1 MSDSS
6 AAPKVIILNNEIMPY
21 RIPLFKRLA
30 ERGKYA
36 LKVLYSTKRSD
47 ERQWSLNESDLAFPY
62 SILKA
67 WTFRLSKPNY
77 GEWRSIWFN
86 PSLLLEL
93 FREKP
98 AAIIAYEYSLP
109 AFTAY
114 LYSKLSGCAFLIW
127 SEMTPHSSRNLSR
140 GQRFM
145 RRFLLAHVD
154 AVIGTSKAACDYFRA
169 QSLSDKM
176 IFLAPQTLNVQFWKE
191 KAETREQKYPPT
203 VLYVGYLNE
212 RKGVRHLISAFRF
225 VHQRMPDARLLLAGA
240 GDLQGELESLASE
253 MGEAVRFLG
262 FCEPERLAQLYAEAD
277 VFVLPS
283 LEDTFGV
290 VAAEAMASRLPLI
303 VSPYAGIS
311 SHLEHGRNA
320 FIVEPTQHEVLAEA
334 MRGLLTDKA
343 LAKRFVEESQVFLES
358 LSPEHNAS
366 VFETALAF
374 ALAQRKKHG

>member
-1 MSDSS
+1 MSDSW

-47 ERQWSLNESDLAFPY
+47 ERQWSLKEADLDFPY

-67 WTFRLSKPNY
+67 WTFRLAKPNY

-86 PSLLLEL
+86 PSLFFEL
-93 FREKP
+93 FHEKP

-114 LYSKLSGCAFLIW
+114 LYSKISGSAFLIW
-127 SEMTPHSSRNLSR
+127 SEMTPHSSRNLSL

-145 RRFLLAHVD
+145 RRLLLAHVES
-154 AVIGTSKAACDYFRA
+154 VIGTSKAACDYFRA
-169 QSLSDKM
+169 QSLSDEM
-176 IFLAPQTLNVQFWKE
+176 IFLAPQTLNVLFWKE
-191 KAETREQKYPPT
+191 KAETQKKEHPPT

-212 RKGVRHLISAFRF
+212 RKGVRHLIKAFRF
-225 VHQRMPDARLLLAGA
+225 VHQRMPHARLLLAGA
-240 GDLQGELESLASE
+240 GDLQGELERLASE
-253 MGEAVRFLG
+253 MGNAVHFLG
-262 FCEPERLAQLYAEAD
+262 FCEPELLPEIYAEAD

-290 VAAEAMASRLPLI
+290 VAAEALASGLPLI

-311 SHLEHGRNA
+311 SHLEHERNA
-320 FIVEPTQHEVLAEA
+320 FIIEPTQHEALAEA
-334 MRGLLTDKA
+334 MQGLLADKA
-343 LAKRFVEESQVFLES
+343 LAKRFVEESQGFLDS
-358 LSPEHNAS
+358 LSPEYNTS
-366 VFETALAF
+366 IFETALAF
-374 ALAQRKKHG
+374 SLAQRKRYG

>member
-30 ERGKYA
+30 ERGNYA
-36 LKVLYSTKRSD
+36 IKVFYSTKRSS
-47 ERQWSLNESDLAFPY
+47 ERQWSLNEADLAFPY
-62 SILKA
+62 SILKVWA
-67 WTFRLSKPNY
+67 FRLAKPNY

-86 PSLLLEL
+86 PSLLFEF

-98 AAIIAYEYSLP
+98 TAIVAYEYSLP

-114 LYSKLSGCAFLIW
+114 LYSKISGCAFLIW

-140 GQRFM
+140 GQKFM
-145 RRFLLAHVD
+145 RRLLLAHVD

-169 QSLSDKM
+169 QSLLEEK
-176 IFLAPQTLNVQFWKE
+176 IFLAPQTLNVQFWQERARQKE
-191 KAETREQKYPPT
+191 HPPS

-212 RKGVRHLISAFRF
+212 RKGLRHLIAAFRF
-225 VHQRMPDARLLLAGA
+225 VHRKMPHARLLLAGA
-240 GDLQGELESLASE
+240 GDLQAELESMASD
-253 MGEAVRFLG
+253 MGDAVRFLG
-262 FCEPERLAQLYAEAD
+262 FCEPERLPQIYAEAD

-290 VAAEAMASRLPLI
+290 VAAEALTSGLPLI
-303 VSPYAGIS
+303 VSPYAGIA

-320 FIVEPTQHEVLAEA
+320 FIVEPTQHE
-334 MRGLLTDKA
+334 A
-343 LAKRFVEESQVFLES
+343 LADAMQRLLDDKTLAKTFLEESRRFLES
-358 LSPEHNAS
+358 LSPENNTS

>member
-30 ERGKYA
+30 ECGNYA
-36 LKVLYSTKRSD
+36 IKVLYSTKRSS
-47 ERQWSLNESDLAFPY
+47 ERQWSLNEADLEFPY

-67 WTFRLSKPNY
+67 WMFRLAKPNY

-86 PSLLLEL
+86 PSLIFEL

-98 AAIIAYEYSLP
+98 AVIIAYEYSLP

-114 LYSKLSGCAFLIW
+114 VYSKLSGCAFLIW

-145 RRFLLAHVD
+145 RRLLLAHVD

-169 QSLSDKM
+169 QSLPEEK
-176 IFLAPQTLNVQFWKE
+176 IFLAPQTLNIQFWQESSKLQKE
-191 KAETREQKYPPT
+191 HPPS

-212 RKGVRHLISAFRF
+212 RKGLRHLIVAFRF
-225 VHQRMPDARLLLAGA
+225 VHQKMPHARLLLAGA
-240 GDLQGELESLASE
+240 GDLQAELERLASD
-253 MGEAVRFLG
+253 MGDAVRFLG
-262 FCEPERLAQLYAEAD
+262 FCEPERLPEIYAEAD

-290 VAAEAMASRLPLI
+290 VAAEALASGLPLI
-303 VSPYAGIS
+303 VSSYAGIA
-311 SHLEHGRNA
+311 SHLEHERNA
-320 FIVEPTQHEVLAEA
+320 FIVEPTQHEALAEA
-334 MRGLLTDKA
+334 MQRLLDDKT
-343 LAKRFVEESQVFLES
+343 LAKTFVEESRRFLES
-358 LSPEHNAS
+358 LSPETNTR

-374 ALAQRKKHG
+374 ALAKRKKHG